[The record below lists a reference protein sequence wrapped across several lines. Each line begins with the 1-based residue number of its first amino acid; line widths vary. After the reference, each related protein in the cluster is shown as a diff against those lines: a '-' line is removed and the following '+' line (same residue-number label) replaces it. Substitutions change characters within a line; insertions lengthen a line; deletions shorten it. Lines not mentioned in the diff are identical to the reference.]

1 MNFSFPS
8 SSMGEGEG
16 ELQGAESYS
25 LEVSMNIAVCVKRIP
40 KTAEA
45 DIFIEKDG
53 RDIKKDHLV
62 FYLNDWDGYAVR
74 EAALLKER
82 YGGEVT
88 VITVGPEESKE
99 VLTRCLAMGADRA
112 LRVEEPPDLDGHL
125 TAEILS
131 GVIKNQSFDLILT
144 GVQAEDDNAGQVGVE
159 LAQML
164 GLPHAAI
171 VTHIEMTG
179 DKARVRRELEGG
191 IDEVVELKL
200 PAVLTIQTGINEP
213 KYVSLAAILEA
224 EDKEIK
230 DLGVGEIG
238 LSPGKTPDTKMD
250 RVFFPPVT
258 KTAEILKGSPEDVVK
273 QLTEIL
279 KKKKG

>member
-1 MNFSFPS
+1 
-8 SSMGEGEG
+8 
-16 ELQGAESYS
+16 
-25 LEVSMNIAVCVKRIP
+25 MNIAVCVKRIP

-53 RDIKKDHLV
+53 KDIKKDHLV

-74 EAALLKER
+74 EAALLKEK

-112 LRVEEPPDLDGHL
+112 LRIEEPSDLDGHL
-125 TAEILS
+125 AAEILCAA
-131 GVIKNQSFDLILT
+131 IKSQSFDLILT
-144 GVQAEDDNAGQVGVE
+144 GVQAEDDNCGQVGVE
-159 LAQML
+159 IAQML

-171 VTHIEMTG
+171 VTRVEITG
-179 DKARVRRELEGG
+179 DKAKVRRELEGG

-230 DLGVGEIG
+230 DLGMAEIG
-238 LSPGKTPDTKMD
+238 LTPGKALDTKVD

-258 KTAEILKGSPEDVVK
+258 KTAEIWKGTPEEIVA

>member
-1 MNFSFPS
+1 
-8 SSMGEGEG
+8 
-16 ELQGAESYS
+16 
-25 LEVSMNIAVCVKRIP
+25 MNIAVCVKRIP

-53 RDIKKDHLV
+53 KDIKKDHLV

-74 EAALLKER
+74 EAALLKEK

-88 VITVGPEESKE
+88 VITVGPEETKE
-99 VLTRCLAMGADRA
+99 VLTRCLAMGADKA
-112 LRVEEPPDLDGHL
+112 LRVEEPSDLDGHL
-125 TAEILS
+125 AAEILC
-131 GVIKNQSFDLILT
+131 GAIKSQSFDLILT
-144 GVQAEDDNAGQVGVE
+144 GVQAEDDNCGQVGVE

-171 VTHIEMTG
+171 VTRVEITG
-179 DKARVRRELEGG
+179 DKAKVRRELEGG

-230 DLGVGEIG
+230 DLGMAEIG
-238 LSPGKTPDTKMD
+238 LSPGKAPDTKVD

-258 KTAEILKGSPEDVVK
+258 KTAEIWKGTPEEIVA
-273 QLTEIL
+273 QLTEIIQ
-279 KKKKG
+279 KKKGS

>member
-1 MNFSFPS
+1 
-8 SSMGEGEG
+8 
-16 ELQGAESYS
+16 
-25 LEVSMNIAVCVKRIP
+25 MNIAVCVKRIP

-53 RDIKKDHLV
+53 KDIKKDHLV
-62 FYLNDWDGYAVR
+62 FALNDWDGYAVR
-74 EAALLKER
+74 EAVLLKEK

-88 VITVGPEESKE
+88 VLTIGPEESKE

-112 LRVEEPPDLDGHL
+112 LRIEEPPSPDGHL
-125 TAEILS
+125 IAKILFQA
-131 GVIKNQSFDLILT
+131 IKDQSFDLILT
-144 GVQAEDDNAGQVGVE
+144 GVQAEDDGWGQVGVA

-171 VTHIEMTG
+171 VTHIEI
-179 DKARVRRELEGG
+179 DDHKAKVKRELEGG
-191 IDEVVELKL
+191 IEELVEVKL
-200 PAVLTIQTGINEP
+200 PVVLTIQTGINEP

-230 DLGVGEIG
+230 EVGVEEIG
-238 LSPGKTPDTKMD
+238 FTLEGPLDVNID
-250 RVFFPPVT
+250 QLFFPPVG
-258 KTAEILKGSPEDVVK
+258 KMAEILKGSPEEVVT

-279 KKKKG
+279 KKKRGT